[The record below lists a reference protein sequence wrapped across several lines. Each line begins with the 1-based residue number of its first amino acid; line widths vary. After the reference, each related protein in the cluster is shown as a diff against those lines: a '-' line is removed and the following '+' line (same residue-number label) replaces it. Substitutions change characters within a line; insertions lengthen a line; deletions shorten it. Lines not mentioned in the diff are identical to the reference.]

1 MDFSLIGDVIVKKI
15 NILKKSEDFSNIIKS
30 VKPIKYK
37 YFIFYLK
44 YEEVDYYKFGLS
56 VGKKIGNAVTRN
68 KVKRQL
74 KNIIDKNNYKN
85 SFKCII
91 IVSRD
96 VLNHNY
102 NEIEKDLQYILNKN
116 NLIKENYNE
125 KK

>member
-30 VKPIKYK
+30 VRPIKYK
-37 YFIFYLK
+37 YFIVYLK
-44 YEEVDYYKFGLS
+44 YEEADYYKFGLS

-68 KVKRQL
+68 RVKRQL

-85 SFKCII
+85 NFKCII

-96 VLNHNY
+96 VINHNY
-102 NEIEKDLQYILNKN
+102 NEIEKDLQYLLNKN
-116 NLIKENYNE
+116 NLIKENNNE